1 MKKPAIIGLE
11 AFAQMIDSIESV
23 AEALENLRQ
32 GTTDEQWD
40 ELCSNPLV
48 DALVSAA
55 IDVEALI

>member
-48 DALVSAA
+48 DALLSACM
-55 IDVEALI
+55 DVEALI

>member
-1 MKKPAIIGLE
+1 MKKPAITGLQ
-11 AFAQMIDSIESV
+11 AFAQMIDSIESL